1 MATLKVVKAKEKR
14 RRLSPTV
21 REKQIVDEAIQFFA
35 EVGFA
40 GRTRELAKRIGI
52 TQPLLYR
59 YFPTKEELIDRVF
72 DEVFVRPLDRGW
84 AEKILDRSTPLD
96 ERLKSFYIEYGE
108 TVHRYEWIRI
118 YMFSGLKG
126 DPLNRRYI
134 RMIEDEFLKPMCGE
148 IRHHCDLPSIESM
161 PIGDMELEQLWILH
175 GGLFYY
181 AVRKNI
187 FHSRVHNDYEKVVVT
202 AIEVLLEGIK
212 ATYNGNGGMK
222 ND

>member
-1 MATLKVVKAKEKR
+1 MAKLKVIKDKAKR

-21 REKQIVDEAIQFFA
+21 REQQIVDEAIQFFA
-35 EVGFA
+35 EVGFG

-84 AEKILDRSTPLD
+84 AERIVDRSTPLD
-96 ERLKSFYIEYGE
+96 ERLKNFYLDYAE

-126 DPLNRRYI
+126 DPINRRYI
-134 RMIEDEFLKPMCGE
+134 RMIEDEFLKPICGE
-148 IRHHCDLPSIESM
+148 IRDHCNLPSLESM
-161 PIGDMELEQLWILH
+161 PIRDMELEQLWILH

-187 FHSRVHNDYEKVVVT
+187 FHSRVNNNYVKVVVT

-212 ATYNGNGGMK
+212 ATYNRGMK

>member
-1 MATLKVVKAKEKR
+1 MTTLKVVKAKEKK

-21 REKQIVDEAIQFFA
+21 REQQIVDEAIQFFA

-59 YFPTKEELIDRVF
+59 YFPTKEDLIDRVF
-72 DEVFVRPLDRGW
+72 DEVFVRPLDQDW
-84 AEKILDRSTPLD
+84 AKKILDRSIPLD
-96 ERLKSFYIEYGE
+96 ERLRDFYIDYAE

-118 YMFSGLKG
+118 YMFSGLMG
-126 DPLNRRYI
+126 NPYNRRYI
-134 RMIEDEFLKPMCGE
+134 RMIEDVFLKPICIE
-148 IRHHCDLPSIESM
+148 IRDYCNLPSIESM
-161 PIGDMELEQLWILH
+161 PIGDMELEQAWILH

-187 FHSRVHNDYEKVVVT
+187 YHSRVSNDYVKIVVT
-202 AIEVLLEGIK
+202 AIEVLLKGIK
-212 ATYNGNGGMK
+212 ATYKEGNN

>member
-1 MATLKVVKAKEKR
+1 VAKLKVIKAKEKK

-35 EVGFA
+35 EVGFG

-84 AEKILDRSTPLD
+84 AERILDRSTPLD
-96 ERLKSFYIEYGE
+96 ERLKAFYIEYGE

-187 FHSRVHNDYEKVVVT
+187 FHSRVNNDYVKVVVT

-212 ATYNGNGGMK
+212 ATYNGDMK

>member
-1 MATLKVVKAKEKR
+1 VAKLKVIKDKAKK

-21 REKQIVDEAIQFFA
+21 REQQIVDEAIQFFA
-35 EVGFA
+35 EVGFG

-72 DEVFVRPLDRGW
+72 DEVFVKPLDRSS
-84 AEKILDRSTPLD
+84 AERIIDRSSPLD
-96 ERLKSFYIEYGE
+96 ERLKNFYIEYAE
-108 TVHRYEWIRI
+108 LVHRYEWIRI

-126 DPLNRRYI
+126 DPINRRYI
-134 RMIEDEFLKPMCGE
+134 RMIEDEFLKPICGE
-148 IRHHCDLPSIESM
+148 IRHHCKLPSLESM
-161 PIGDMELEQLWILH
+161 PIRDMELEQLWILH

-187 FHSRVHNDYEKVVVT
+187 FHSRVNNDYVKVVVT
-202 AIEVLLEGIK
+202 AIEVFLEGIK
-212 ATYNGNGGMK
+212 ATYNGDMK

>member
-1 MATLKVVKAKEKR
+1 VAKLKVIKDKAKK

-21 REKQIVDEAIQFFA
+21 REQQIVDEAIQFFA
-35 EVGFA
+35 EVGFG

-72 DEVFVRPLDRGW
+72 DEVFVKPLDRSS
-84 AEKILDRSTPLD
+84 AERIIDRSSPLD
-96 ERLKSFYIEYGE
+96 ERLKNFYIEYAE
-108 TVHRYEWIRI
+108 LVHRYEWIRI

-126 DPLNRRYI
+126 DPINRRYI
-134 RMIEDEFLKPMCGE
+134 RMIEDEFLKPICGE
-148 IRHHCDLPSIESM
+148 IRHHCKLPSLESM
-161 PIGDMELEQLWILH
+161 PIRDMELEQLWILH

-187 FHSRVHNDYEKVVVT
+187 FHSRVNNDYVKVVVT

-212 ATYNGNGGMK
+212 ATYNGDMK

>member
-1 MATLKVVKAKEKR
+1 MAKLKVIKAKEKK

-35 EVGFA
+35 EVGFG

-72 DEVFVRPLDRGW
+72 DEVFVKPLDRSS
-84 AEKILDRSTPLD
+84 AEKIIDRSSPLD
-96 ERLKSFYIEYGE
+96 ERLKNFYIEYAE
-108 TVHRYEWIRI
+108 LVHRYEWIRI

-126 DPLNRRYI
+126 DPINRRYI
-134 RMIEDEFLKPMCGE
+134 RMIEDEFLKPICGE
-148 IRHHCDLPSIESM
+148 IRHHCKLPSLESM
-161 PIGDMELEQLWILH
+161 PIRDMELEQLWILH

-187 FHSRVHNDYEKVVVT
+187 FHSRVNNDYVKVVVT

-212 ATYNGNGGMK
+212 ATYNGDMK

>member
-1 MATLKVVKAKEKR
+1 MAKLKVIKDKAKR

-21 REKQIVDEAIQFFA
+21 REQQIVDEAIQFFA
-35 EVGFA
+35 EVGFG

-72 DEVFVRPLDRGW
+72 DEVFVKPLDRSS
-84 AEKILDRSTPLD
+84 AEKIIDRSSPLD
-96 ERLKSFYIEYGE
+96 ERLKNFYIEYAE
-108 TVHRYEWIRI
+108 LVHRYEWIRI

-126 DPLNRRYI
+126 DPINRRYI
-134 RMIEDEFLKPMCGE
+134 RMIEDEFLKPICGE
-148 IRHHCDLPSIESM
+148 IRHHCKLPSLESM
-161 PIGDMELEQLWILH
+161 PIRDMELEQLWILH

-187 FHSRVHNDYEKVVVT
+187 FHSRVNNDYVKVVVT

-212 ATYNGNGGMK
+212 ATYNGDMK

>member
-1 MATLKVVKAKEKR
+1 MAKLKVIKDKAKR

-21 REKQIVDEAIQFFA
+21 REQQIVDEAIQFFA
-35 EVGFA
+35 EVGFG

-72 DEVFVRPLDRGW
+72 DEVFVKPLDRSS
-84 AEKILDRSTPLD
+84 AERIIDRSSPLD
-96 ERLKSFYIEYGE
+96 ERLKNFYIEYAE
-108 TVHRYEWIRI
+108 LVHRYEWIRI

-126 DPLNRRYI
+126 DPINRRYI
-134 RMIEDEFLKPMCGE
+134 RMIEDEFLKPICGE
-148 IRHHCDLPSIESM
+148 IRHHCKLPSLESM
-161 PIGDMELEQLWILH
+161 PIRDMELEQLWILH

-187 FHSRVHNDYEKVVVT
+187 FHSRVNNDYVKVVVT

-212 ATYNGNGGMK
+212 ATYNGDMK

>member
-1 MATLKVVKAKEKR
+1 VAKLKVIKDKAKR

-21 REKQIVDEAIQFFA
+21 REQQIVDEAIQFFA
-35 EVGFA
+35 EVGFG

-72 DEVFVRPLDRGW
+72 DEVFVKPLDRSS
-84 AEKILDRSTPLD
+84 AERIIDRSSPLD
-96 ERLKSFYIEYGE
+96 ERLKNFYIEYAE
-108 TVHRYEWIRI
+108 LVHRYEWIRI

-126 DPLNRRYI
+126 DPINRRYI
-134 RMIEDEFLKPMCGE
+134 RMIEDEFLKPICGE
-148 IRHHCDLPSIESM
+148 IRHHCKLPSLESM
-161 PIGDMELEQLWILH
+161 PIRDMELEQLWILH

-187 FHSRVHNDYEKVVVT
+187 FHSRVNNDYVKVVVT

-212 ATYNGNGGMK
+212 ATYNGDMK

>member
-1 MATLKVVKAKEKR
+1 MAKLKVVKAKTKR
-14 RRLSPTV
+14 RRLSPNV
-21 REKQIVDEAIQFFA
+21 REQQIVDEAIQFFA
-35 EVGFA
+35 EVGFG

-72 DEVFVRPLDRGW
+72 DEVFVRPLDRSW
-84 AEKILDRSTPLD
+84 TERILDRSMSLE
-96 ERLKSFYIEYGE
+96 ERLKNFYIEYAE

-118 YMFSGLKG
+118 YMFSGLMG
-126 DPLNRRYI
+126 DPVNRRYI
-134 RMIEDEFLKPMCGE
+134 RMIEDEFLTPMCGE
-148 IRHHCDLPSIESM
+148 IRHHCNLPTLKSM
-161 PIGDMELEQLWILH
+161 PIREMELEQLWILH

-187 FHSRVHNDYEKVVVT
+187 FHSRVNNDYLKVVVT
-202 AIEVLLEGIK
+202 AIDVLLEGIK
-212 ATYNGNGGMK
+212 ATYNGGKK

>member
-1 MATLKVVKAKEKR
+1 MAKLKVVKRQAKR
-14 RRLSPTV
+14 RRLEPKV
-21 REKQIVDEAIQFFA
+21 REQQIVEEAIQFFA

-72 DEVFVRPLDRGW
+72 DEVFIRPLDRNW
-84 AEKILDRSTPLD
+84 AERIVDRSKPLD
-96 ERLKSFYIEYGE
+96 ERLKAFYLDYAK

-118 YMFSGLKG
+118 YMFSGLMG
-126 DPLNRRYI
+126 NPVNRRYI
-134 RMIEDEFLKPMCGE
+134 RMIEDEFLKPICAE
-148 IRHHCDLPSIESM
+148 VRHHCNLPSAEVV
-161 PIGDMELEQLWILH
+161 PIKDMELEQFWILH

-187 FHSRVHNDYEKVVVT
+187 FHSRVDNDYPKIVT
-202 AIEVLLEGIK
+202 MAIQIFLEGIK
-212 ATYNGNGGMK
+212 TSYNGDVN
-222 ND
+222 NE

>member
-1 MATLKVVKAKEKR
+1 MAKLKILKQKAKR
-14 RRLSPTV
+14 RRLSPIV
-21 REKQIVDEAIQFFA
+21 REQQIVDEAIQFFA
-35 EVGFA
+35 EVGFS

-72 DEVFVRPLDRGW
+72 DEVFVKPLDKGW
-84 AEKILDRSTPLD
+84 AERILDRSTPLN
-96 ERLKSFYIEYGE
+96 ERLMNFYTEYAE

-118 YMFSGLKG
+118 YMFSGLMG
-126 DPLNRRYI
+126 DPVNRRYI

-148 IRHHCDLPSIESM
+148 IRHHCNLPSVESM
-161 PIGDMELEQLWILH
+161 PISDMELEQVWILH

-187 FHSRVHNDYEKVVVT
+187 FHSRVDNNYIKVVGT
-202 AIEVLLEGIK
+202 AIEVMLEGIK
-212 ATYNGNGGMK
+212 TTYAYKGGMK

>member
-1 MATLKVVKAKEKR
+1 VAKLKVIKENTKR

-21 REKQIVDEAIQFFA
+21 REQQIVDEAIQFFA
-35 EVGFA
+35 EVGFG

-59 YFPTKEELIDRVF
+59 YFPTKEELIERVF
-72 DEVFVRPLDRGW
+72 DEVFVRPLDRSW
-84 AEKILDRSTPLD
+84 AERILDRSMSLE
-96 ERLKSFYIEYGE
+96 ERLKNFYIEYAE

-126 DPLNRRYI
+126 DPVNRRYI

-148 IRHHCDLPSIESM
+148 IRHHCNLPTLESI
-161 PIGDMELEQLWILH
+161 PIGEIELEQLWILH

-187 FHSRVHNDYEKVVVT
+187 FHSRVNNDYAKVVVS
-202 AIEVLLEGIK
+202 AIEVFLEGIK
-212 ATYNGNGGMK
+212 ATYNGGKRNE
-222 ND
+222 